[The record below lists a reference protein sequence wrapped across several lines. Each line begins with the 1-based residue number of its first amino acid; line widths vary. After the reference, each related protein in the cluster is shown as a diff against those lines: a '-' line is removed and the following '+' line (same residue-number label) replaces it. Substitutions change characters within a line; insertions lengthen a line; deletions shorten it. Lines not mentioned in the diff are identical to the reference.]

1 MKIALT
7 SLCTGFR
14 DYDSEF
20 VLDSDSTRYYK
31 ILPFHVEFSLMFV
44 MGHKDFVLSILFVF
58 LG

>member
-7 SLCTGFR
+7 SLCTGFA

-20 VLDSDSTRYYK
+20 VLDSDSTRYYN
-31 ILPFHVEFSLMFV
+31 IRPFLVEYSLMFV
-44 MGHKDFVLSILFVF
+44 MGHKDFALSILFVF